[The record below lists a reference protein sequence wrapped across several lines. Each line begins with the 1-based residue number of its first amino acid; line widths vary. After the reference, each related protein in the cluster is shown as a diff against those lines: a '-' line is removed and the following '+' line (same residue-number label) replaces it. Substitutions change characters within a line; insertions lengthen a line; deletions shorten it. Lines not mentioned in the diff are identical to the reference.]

1 MTYGIPAMRDGRN
14 NRANFKK
21 GDCYY
26 TLRYWPIGQSVGQRV
41 ALYTVLVLVHG
52 STHSKIT

>member
-41 ALYTVLVLVHG
+41 ALYTVLVLVQIG
-52 STHSKIT
+52 YR